1 MSNRNGVGVCAGCV
15 LVLSWILCV
24 ASVPAAAEQLTLK
37 HAVDLALVHSTATG
51 ISTAEVQHAGA
62 AYRET
67 RDNYIPQLV
76 FGSGLGKSWG
86 FPLSL
91 EGSAPS
97 IFNVN
102 AQSSLWNPA
111 LRQFVRAARTE
122 WQATNLQNKDQRA
135 QLIQDTVLSYAEL
148 NKWEQRLG
156 RLQEEETAA
165 SKLEE
170 AMTERVKEGID
181 SPVERTRARLSAARA
196 HLRLVQAQGSAD
208 VLREHLAKLT
218 GLKASEI
225 ETVPDSI
232 PQMPAI
238 PDDDADVATAAKN
251 SPAALAA
258 EERARAAYLRA
269 QGEHKS
275 LLPHV
280 DFAGQYAL
288 LAKYNNYDVFYAHY
302 QANNATLGVSIQF
315 PFFSSVQ
322 HQHAAAADADAVRA
336 KRAAEATRNQVSEET
351 LRQQRSVREMA
362 ATQQVAQLE
371 YEISQANLD
380 ATQTRTDAG
389 TATIKDLGDARSQAA
404 ERFLTLQDVTFEL
417 ERARIALLRS
427 TGELE
432 KWVSSGN

>member
-1 MSNRNGVGVCAGCV
+1 MSNRNGVGVRA
-15 LVLSWILCV
+15 LLALSWFL
-24 ASVPAAAEQLTLK
+24 SVGSLPAFAEPLTLK
-37 HAVDLALVHSTATG
+37 HAVELALAHSTATG
-51 ISTAEVQHAGA
+51 IATAEVQHADA
-62 AYRET
+62 AYKET

-102 AQSSLWNPA
+102 AQSALWNPA
-111 LRQFVRAARTE
+111 LQQFVRAARTE
-122 WQATNLQNKDQRA
+122 WQATNLQSKDQRA

-148 NKWEQRLG
+148 NKWEQRMG
-156 RLQEEETAA
+156 RLQDEEAA
-165 SKLEE
+165 ANKLEE
-170 AMTERVKEGID
+170 AMAERVKEGVD
-181 SPVERTRARLSAARA
+181 SPVERTKARLSAARA

-225 ETVPDSI
+225 ATVPDSI
-232 PQMPAI
+232 PAMPSVT
-238 PDDDADVATAAKN
+238 DDDAIAPAAKN
-251 SPAALAA
+251 NPAVQAA

-275 LLPHV
+275 LWPHV
-280 DFAGQYAL
+280 DFAAQYAL
-288 LAKYNNYDVFYAHY
+288 LAKYNNYDVFYVHY

-322 HQHAAAADADAVRA
+322 HQKAAEADADAIKA
-336 KRAAEATRNQVSEET
+336 KRAAEATHNQVSEET
-351 LRQQRSVREMA
+351 LKLQRSVRQLQA
-362 ATQQVAQLE
+362 AQQVAELE
-371 YEISQANLD
+371 SEVAQSNLD
-380 ATQTRTDAG
+380 AAQTRTDAG
-389 TATIKDLGDARSQAA
+389 TATIKDLGEARAQADD
-404 ERFLTLQDVTFEL
+404 RYLVLQDMNFEL
-417 ERARIALLRS
+417 QRAQIGLLRS

-432 KWVSSGN
+432 KWVNGSN

>member
-1 MSNRNGVGVCAGCV
+1 MSNRNGVSGCA
-15 LVLSWILCV
+15 LLALSWFLSV
-24 ASVPAAAEQLTLK
+24 ASLPAFAEPLTLK
-37 HAVDLALVHSTATG
+37 HAVELALAHSTATG
-51 ISTAEVQHAGA
+51 IATAEVQHADA
-62 AYRET
+62 AYKET

-102 AQSSLWNPA
+102 AQSALWNPA
-111 LRQFVRAARTE
+111 LQQFVRAARTE
-122 WQATNLQNKDQRA
+122 WQATNLQSKDQRA

-148 NKWEQRLG
+148 NKWEQRMG
-156 RLQEEETAA
+156 RLQDEEAA
-165 SKLEE
+165 ANKLEE
-170 AMTERVKEGID
+170 AIAERVKEGVD
-181 SPVERTRARLSAARA
+181 SPVERTKARLSAARA

-225 ETVPDSI
+225 ATVPDSI
-232 PQMPAI
+232 PAMPVAA
-238 PDDDADVATAAKN
+238 DDDTIAPATKN
-251 SPAALAA
+251 NPAVQAA

-322 HQHAAAADADAVRA
+322 HQKAAEADADAIKA
-336 KRAAEATRNQVSEET
+336 KRAAEATHNQVSEET
-351 LRQQRSVREMA
+351 LKLQRSVRQLQA
-362 ATQQVAQLE
+362 AQQVAELE
-371 YEISQANLD
+371 SEVAQSNLD

-389 TATIKDLGDARSQAA
+389 TATIKDLGEARAQADD
-404 ERFLTLQDVTFEL
+404 RNLVLQDTNFEL
-417 ERARIALLRS
+417 RRAQIGLLRS

-432 KWVSSGN
+432 KWVNAGN

>member
-1 MSNRNGVGVCAGCV
+1 MSNRNGVGVRAL
-15 LVLSWILCV
+15 LVLSWFL
-24 ASVPAAAEQLTLK
+24 SVGSLPAFAEPLTLK
-37 HAVDLALVHSTATG
+37 HAVELALAHSTATG
-51 ISTAEVQHAGA
+51 IATAEVQHADA
-62 AYRET
+62 AYKET

-102 AQSSLWNPA
+102 AQSALWNPA
-111 LRQFVRAARTE
+111 LQQFVRAARTE
-122 WQATNLQNKDQRA
+122 WQATNLQSKDQRA

-148 NKWEQRLG
+148 NKWEQRMG
-156 RLQEEETAA
+156 RLQDEEAA
-165 SKLEE
+165 ANKLEE
-170 AMTERVKEGID
+170 AMAERVKEGVD
-181 SPVERTRARLSAARA
+181 SPVERTKARLSAARA

-225 ETVPDSI
+225 ATVPDSI
-232 PQMPAI
+232 PAMPSVT
-238 PDDDADVATAAKN
+238 DDDAIAPAAKN
-251 SPAALAA
+251 NPAVQAA

-275 LLPHV
+275 LWPHV
-280 DFAGQYAL
+280 DFAAQYAL
-288 LAKYNNYDVFYAHY
+288 LAKYNNYDVFYVHY

-322 HQHAAAADADAVRA
+322 HQKAAEADADAIKA
-336 KRAAEATRNQVSEET
+336 KRGAEATHNQVSEET
-351 LRQQRSVREMA
+351 LKLQRSVRQLQA
-362 ATQQVAQLE
+362 AQQVAELE
-371 YEISQANLD
+371 SEVAQSNLD
-380 ATQTRTDAG
+380 AAQTRTDAG
-389 TATIKDLGDARSQAA
+389 TATIKDLGEARAQADD
-404 ERFLTLQDVTFEL
+404 RYLVLQDMNFEL
-417 ERARIALLRS
+417 QRAQIGLLRS

-432 KWVSSGN
+432 KWVNGSN

>member
-1 MSNRNGVGVCAGCV
+1 MSNRNGIGVRA
-15 LVLSWILCV
+15 LLALSWFL
-24 ASVPAAAEQLTLK
+24 SVGSLPAFAEPLTLK
-37 HAVDLALVHSTATG
+37 HAVELALAHSTATG
-51 ISTAEVQHAGA
+51 IATAEVQHADA
-62 AYRET
+62 AYKET

-102 AQSSLWNPA
+102 AQSAIWNPA
-111 LRQFVRAARTE
+111 LQQFVRATRTE
-122 WQATNLQNKDQRA
+122 WQAANLQSKDQRA

-148 NKWEQRLG
+148 NKWEQRMG
-156 RLQEEETAA
+156 RLQDEEAA
-165 SKLEE
+165 ANKLEE
-170 AMTERVKEGID
+170 AMAERVKEGVD
-181 SPVERTRARLSAARA
+181 SPVERTKARLSAARA

-218 GLKASEI
+218 GLKASDVA
-225 ETVPDSI
+225 TVPDSI
-232 PQMPAI
+232 PAMPAVA
-238 PDDDADVATAAKN
+238 DDDAIAPAAKN
-251 SPAALAA
+251 NPAVQAA

-322 HQHAAAADADAVRA
+322 HQKAAEADADAIRA
-336 KRAAEATRNQVSEET
+336 KRAAEATHNQVSEET
-351 LRQQRSVREMA
+351 LKLQRSVRQLQA
-362 ATQQVAQLE
+362 AQEVAELESEVAQ
-371 YEISQANLD
+371 SNLD

-389 TATIKDLGDARSQAA
+389 TATIKDLGEARAQADD
-404 ERFLTLQDVTFEL
+404 RYLVLQDTNFEL
-417 ERARIALLRS
+417 QRAQIGLLRS
-427 TGELE
+427 IGELE
-432 KWVSSGN
+432 KWVNGGN

>member
-1 MSNRNGVGVCAGCV
+1 MSNRNGIGMCA
-15 LVLSWILCV
+15 LFALSCFLSV
-24 ASVPAAAEQLTLK
+24 ASLPAFAEPLTLRR
-37 HAVDLALVHSTATG
+37 AVELALAHSTATG
-51 ISTAEVQHAGA
+51 ISTAEVQHADA

-102 AQSSLWNPA
+102 AQSALWNPA
-111 LRQFVRAARTE
+111 LQQFVRAARTE
-122 WQATNLQNKDQRA
+122 WQATNLQNKDQRN
-135 QLIQDTVLSYAEL
+135 QLIQDTVLSYTEL

-156 RLQEEETAA
+156 RLQVEEAA
-165 SKLEE
+165 ANKLEE
-170 AMTERVKEGID
+170 AMAERVKEGVD
-181 SPVERTRARLSAARA
+181 SPVERTKARLSAARA
-196 HLRLVQAQGSAD
+196 HLRLVEAQGSAD

-218 GLKASEI
+218 GMKASEI
-225 ETVPDSI
+225 ATVPDSI
-232 PQMPAI
+232 PAMPVVA
-238 PDDDADVATAAKN
+238 DDDAIAPAAKN
-251 SPAALAA
+251 SPIVQAA

-322 HQHAAAADADAVRA
+322 HQKAAEADADAVRA
-336 KRAAEATRNQVSEET
+336 KRAAEATHNQVSEET
-351 LRQQRSVREMA
+351 LKLQRSVRQLEA
-362 ATQQVAQLE
+362 AQQVAELE
-371 YEISQANLD
+371 SEVAQSNLD
-380 ATQTRTDAG
+380 ATQTRMDAG
-389 TATIKDLGDARSQAA
+389 TATIKDLGEARAQADD
-404 ERFLTLQDVTFEL
+404 RYLVLQDTNFEL
-417 ERARIALLRS
+417 QRAQIGLLRS

-432 KWVSSGN
+432 KWVNGGN